1 MGTHAGLPR
10 RTLAQ
15 SGSNGSRKGSSS
27 DRSRRSGSWAVAV
40 TAGGTSHDGV
50 RDGGQHIQ
58 KKGVHVGEVP
68 VSATRYACAC
78 ALHLH
83 RKVQGAG
90 TRGPESRHGHL
101 RGQRGGGGRGAGGW
115 TGLGPCNGRPRDHR
129 VRKRGAAAWHTL
141 ASPRSWPVPRTGRRR
156 HWCCAS
162 TRTGTPAHTGAGT
175 AQAQGAGA
183 KSETARRSH
192 SHRHH
197 HNNYSFPD
205 VIFTTPVG
213 GVAGGVRGVR
223 TTRPGGQPVA
233 SKRHGRDLAQGPTRQ
248 RHRLRLGAF
257 GPRGAATA
265 VTHRGRV
272 QLRYSHSAQGQ
283 GQGRG
288 ARVGWVDGTGRA
300 RHRAPPGTRCGHSPH
315 TGDTGTIRLVVR
327 SQPTGWQRLQSWRR
341 ERGSCER
348 GSGGCG
354 REVGGGGG
362 GAIKAAG
369 E

>member
-1 MGTHAGLPR
+1 MGTHAELPR

-15 SGSNGSRKGSSS
+15 SGSNGSSGSSS

-129 VRKRGAAAWHTL
+129 VRKRGPAAWHTL

-162 TRTGTPAHTGAGT
+162 TRTQARPHTR
-175 AQAQGAGA
+175 AQAPLRHRGLVQSPRQRAGA
-183 KSETARRSH
+183 TATATTTTTTAFPM
-192 SHRHH
+192 
-197 HNNYSFPD
+197 SFSPHLLAAWQEGFAAYEPH
-205 VIFTTPVG
+205 VPVG
-213 GVAGGVRGVR
+213 N
-223 TTRPGGQPVA
+223 P
-233 SKRHGRDLAQGPTRQ
+233 
-248 RHRLRLGAF
+248 
-257 GPRGAATA
+257 
-265 VTHRGRV
+265 
-272 QLRYSHSAQGQ
+272 
-283 GQGRG
+283 
-288 ARVGWVDGTGRA
+288 
-300 RHRAPPGTRCGHSPH
+300 
-315 TGDTGTIRLVVR
+315 
-327 SQPTGWQRLQSWRR
+327 
-341 ERGSCER
+341 
-348 GSGGCG
+348 
-354 REVGGGGG
+354 
-362 GAIKAAG
+362 
-369 E
+369 